1 MCINGKRQNTRYI
14 HIDEKDKIQD
24 IHIDE
29 KKIKY
34 KIYIYTRKRQNKRDL
49 FMRFDHIFIGINIQ
63 LRRMEDNESLIT
75 LS

>member
-1 MCINGKRQNTRYI
+1 MRKRQNTRYMCINGKRQNTRYI

-34 KIYIYTRKRQNKRDL
+34 KIYIYILEKDK
-49 FMRFDHIFIGINIQ
+49 IKEIY
-63 LRRMEDNESLIT
+63 SCVSIT
-75 LS
+75 SSSELTYS